1 MSIKPATG
9 VSRDQIVS
17 WPSSTV
23 DFRNAQQIFP
33 SRKTKSYLKRKLL
46 GWKTKLGR
54 EVALGVRERKCSK
67 NREQGK
73 VPDEELRKFCN
84 SKIQH
89 LRWEYHLARQAPLAC
104 KKQQKN
110 FSEPSSTPNGREIT
124 ISWALHCNKRNPSS
138 HEAGKCTQGIPS
150 RQKCP
155 HSSPGQHIP
164 FKLWKGGG
172 EYDLAIQSVRREKWT
187 IILWQEDTKKKN
199 LQTQSRLKTLILQ
212 TRLKENKKTVK
223 TLRKVRMDFP
233 GGPVAKTPCSW
244 CREPGFNPRAGNYPH
259 MPQLRPCTVKFHGV
273 AKSRIRLSNFTFTFH
288 SQISF
293 FFLKK
298 KQKGHKTEK
307 ELWNKM
313 ANYATEKD
321 SSQFQEN

>member
-1 MSIKPATG
+1 MKVKSESEVAQSCPTLSDPMDCSLPGSSVHGTLQARVNRSEKSWKLGKVITGFELMSIKPATG

-110 FSEPSSTPNGREIT
+110 FSEPSSTLNGREIT

-172 EYDLAIQSVRREKWT
+172 EYDLAIQSVRRENELKYFDKKT
-187 IILWQEDTKKKN
+187 PKKKN
-199 LQTQSRLKTLILQ
+199 CK
-212 TRLKENKKTVK
+212 
-223 TLRKVRMDFP
+223 
-233 GGPVAKTPCSW
+233 
-244 CREPGFNPRAGNYPH
+244 
-259 MPQLRPCTVKFHGV
+259 
-273 AKSRIRLSNFTFTFH
+273 
-288 SQISF
+288 
-293 FFLKK
+293 
-298 KQKGHKTEK
+298 HK
-307 ELWNKM
+307 
-313 ANYATEKD
+313 AD
-321 SSQFQEN
+321 